1 MDNTKSEKRVFIVPS
16 ATIARKLLKMGYVVC
31 DIKPHRDNQKATVF
45 LFEDTAGI
53 RDDYFR
59 LSDEMKNNQER

>member
-31 DIKPHRDNQKATVF
+31 DIKPHKKNKDMTVF
-45 LFEDTAGI
+45 IFEDTGDIKKA
-53 RDDYFR
+53 YFR
-59 LSDEMKNNQER
+59 LSDEMKNNQE